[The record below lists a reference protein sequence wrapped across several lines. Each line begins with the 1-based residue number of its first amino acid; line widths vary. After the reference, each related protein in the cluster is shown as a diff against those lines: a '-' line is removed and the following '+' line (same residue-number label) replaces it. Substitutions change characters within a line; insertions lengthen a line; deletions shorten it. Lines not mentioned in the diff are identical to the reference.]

1 MSDERLASK
10 AARLRWIERKLYNNP
25 QGLRVVDIAAST
37 GMDRRTIYRDI
48 ESLDD
53 MGVPIWQIDGKFG
66 INREDYLSTVR
77 LNLNQTIALFFAA
90 RLLAHHSDE
99 NNPHVV
105 AALEKI
111 ASSLPDETIAR
122 HLSSVAA
129 QIEERPT
136 RREYIA
142 VLEIFTRAWADRR
155 MVRFLYWATGRDEPE
170 ERTVAPYV
178 LEVSRFEPASYVI
191 GYDPLRDAM
200 RTFKLERVQRAEML
214 DETYEIPADYDP
226 YALLADSWGIMDE
239 SRTDEVRLRF
249 SPAVARRVKESVW
262 HRSQRVADN
271 PDGGCDLTLRVS
283 GTREIRSWILSWGA
297 DVEVLAP
304 DALREE
310 IADHARRITAMYG

>member
-48 ESLDD
+48 ESLED

-226 YALLADSWGIMDE
+226 YTLLADSWGIMDE
-239 SRTDEVRLRF
+239 SRTDEIRLRF

-262 HRSQRVADN
+262 HRSQTVIDN

-304 DALREE
+304 AALRDE
-310 IADHARRITAMYG
+310 IADHARRITTMYA